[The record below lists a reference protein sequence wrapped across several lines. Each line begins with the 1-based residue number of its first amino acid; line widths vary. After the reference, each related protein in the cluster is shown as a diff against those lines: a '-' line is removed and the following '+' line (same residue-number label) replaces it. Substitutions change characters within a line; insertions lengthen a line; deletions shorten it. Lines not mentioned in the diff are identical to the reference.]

1 MPIEPNQRYDQY
13 IELRERW
20 PAFHFHG
27 WTLTDNA
34 AETCVTYQFEIPGLA
49 VFEPTL
55 TFPDKVAGRSSIN
68 MFDSP
73 LGRRIL
79 FSLGMVELVSYWKA
93 TCSPTVLVHAGWL
106 DETDIFWWK
115 TLYRLGLGEFFYRN
129 GIPPDP
135 NGFMELRCELPNPAA
150 AHADALAASAAS
162 PYLPGGNLVP
172 VGGGKDSVVTLELL
186 AEHRENNVPFLINP
200 TPAGLNTAAVAGYAS
215 EQTISVRR
223 TIHPRLLELNR
234 MGFLNGHTPFSA
246 IVAFSAYL
254 TAFRFGFARIVLSNE
269 ASANE
274 GNLEGLDV
282 NHQYSKSY
290 AFEHSFME
298 YARRNFGSGIH
309 YFSLLR
315 PFNELQIARRFAAAP
330 VSYREVF
337 RSCNAGSR
345 ENRWCG
351 QCPKCLF
358 VRLILAPFL
367 PAEELDRLI
376 GPLLDD
382 PAQISDFDGLTG
394 LTPIKPFE
402 CVGEAEEVRCAVEW
416 TILHNILEGRSQPL
430 LLRHYAERMRALRGA
445 KPVESAFPPSDI
457 EGIMERFNEEHA
469 IPEAFME
476 PVLRMRE
483 YVASD
488 IE

>member
-1 MPIEPNQRYDQY
+1 MPMDPNQRNEQY
-13 IELRERW
+13 IELRDRW
-20 PAFHFHG
+20 PAFHYHG
-27 WTLTDNA
+27 WTLADTGA
-34 AETCVTYQFEIPGLA
+34 GTCVTYRFEVPGLA
-49 VFEPTL
+49 LFEPTL
-55 TFPDKVAGRSSIN
+55 TFPDTAAGRTPVN
-68 MFDSP
+68 TLDSP
-73 LGRRIL
+73 LSRRIL
-79 FSLGMVELVSYWKA
+79 FSLGMIELVSYWKA
-93 TCSPTVLVHAGWL
+93 TCSPKVLVHAGWL
-106 DETDIFWWK
+106 DPADIGWWK

-129 GIPPDP
+129 GIPPNPD
-135 NGFMELRCELPNPAA
+135 GFMDLRCEVQDPDAA
-150 AHADALAASAAS
+150 RADALAAASAS
-162 PYLPGGNLVP
+162 PMLSGGNLIP

-186 AEHRENNVPFLINP
+186 SDRRAANVPFLINP
-200 TPAGLNTAAVAGYAS
+200 TPAGMDTAAVAGYPS
-215 EQTISVRR
+215 ERSIAVKR

-234 MGFLNGHTPFSA
+234 QGFLNGHTPFSA
-246 IVAFSAYL
+246 VIAFSSYL
-254 TAFRFGFARIVLSNE
+254 TAFRFGFDRIVLSNE
-269 ASANE
+269 ASANT

-290 AFEHSFME
+290 AFERSFTE
-298 YARRNFGSGIH
+298 YARRNFGGAIH

-330 VSYREVF
+330 AAYRQAF

-351 QCPKCLF
+351 HCPKCLF

-382 PAQISDFDGLTG
+382 AERVADFDGLTG

-416 TILHNILEGRSQPL
+416 TILHNILEGRPQPL
-430 LLRHYAERMRALRGA
+430 LLRHYAERMRVLRGA

-457 EGIMERFNEEHA
+457 EGVMGQFNTEHA

-476 PVLRMRE
+476 PVLQMRE
-483 YVASD
+483 YVAGN